1 MTTKDQKE
9 KIRAAYIDY
18 VLTHGE
24 RPSTVYVFMKSLDLP
39 EEEFYKHFSTFDAV
53 EASAWRAFFNHTL
66 DTIKTQDVYAGY
78 SSREKILAFYFGI
91 VEHLKAHRSYV
102 TWSFKNTSKLQFSN
116 PAYLSDFKKMFEEF
130 AGEVIQEGISAGEII
145 DRKFISDKYK
155 DALWV
160 QLIFIIHFW
169 IDDNSTEF
177 EKTDEAIEK
186 GVNITFDLM
195 AQSPLDSMVEYGKF
209 LWRNVAFKK

>member
-1 MTTKDQKE
+1 MPNIEQKE

-24 RPSTVYVFMKSLDLP
+24 RPATVYVFMKELGIA
-39 EEEFYKHFSTFDAV
+39 EEDFYIHFSTFDSV
-53 EASAWRAFFNHTL
+53 DASAWRVSFNHTL
-66 DTIKTQDVYAGY
+66 EAITTQDVFAGY
-78 SSREKILAFYFGI
+78 SSREKILAFYFGL
-91 VEHLKAHRSYV
+91 VEHLKTNRSYV
-102 TWSFKNTSKLQFSN
+102 TWCFKSTSKLQFNN
-116 PAYLSDFKKMFEEF
+116 PPYLTDFKKMFEDF
-130 AGEVIQEGISAGEII
+130 ANEVIQQGISSGEII
-145 DRKFISDKYK
+145 DRKLISDKYK

-160 QLIFIIHFW
+160 QLVFIIHFW

-209 LWRNVAFKK
+209 LWRNVAFKE